1 MKFFFL
7 PLTLIIFCQPIV
19 ADVSLLPP
27 IDDWH
32 GKSEHLIQSSSN
44 PWQTPSEKLN
54 LISTPNYK
62 ETFKYLDKLVASDQ
76 RLNKISIGKSPQG
89 RDIWMVIASS
99 DGISTSTELRNNGKP
114 TLLVQAGIHSGEI
127 DGKDAGLMLLRDII
141 YGGKEKLLEKVN
153 WLFVPILSVDGHEKI
168 SAFNRVNQRG
178 PTNMGWRTSAENLNL
193 NRDYTKLETLELK
206 ALIKTI
212 NEWKPDLYYDV
223 HVTDGEDYQYD
234 ITYGF
239 NTSYGASP
247 SISKWLSENLKPQID
262 TTLETNG
269 HLGGPLTF
277 GIDSMDFSKGI
288 VGWTASPRFSNG
300 YGDYRHLATVLVE
313 NHSLKPYKQR
323 VLGTYIFIE
332 ETLKI
337 LAEKGQ
343 GLIKATK
350 KDNSRKVDELI
361 VSWDMNQ
368 ENPTSMDFMGIDYR
382 QKTDPLTGL
391 KYIDWLGTNKLY
403 IDLPIVWMN
412 KAKDT
417 VSIPQSYWIPAQYY
431 TVIEKLKSHGIEM
444 VLHKEKKV
452 IKGNQL
458 CVEDFEF
465 AAVPFEGRQMP
476 KASFSETSNKFVLP
490 EYSVEVKTNQPLGHL
505 AVALLDPRATDS
517 FFAWGYFNSIF
528 QRTEYIESYVLIPLA
543 KKLFA
548 ENPKLK
554 NIFEKRKQDDK
565 EFAKDSTKQMEW
577 IYQQSKYYDQEYLKY
592 PVIFEF

>member
-19 ADVSLLPP
+19 ADESLLPP

-54 LISTPNYK
+54 LISSPNYK

-458 CVEDFEF
+458 CVEGFEF

-476 KASFSETSNKFVLP
+476 KANFSETSNKFVLP